1 MGLRKSN
8 LIGECDGCDCYIVAA
23 GTLSA
28 LRKLSEAL
36 LPYAE
41 GKSAFSSHRIG
52 VAVADLESMV
62 PEETMEWFREKAGP
76 TPMMPVEVRE
86 QIGGAEAEDLVYLAL
101 SALTILH
108 NEIQG
113 RKACIGLYQVGSI
126 LAATMSGLMGL
137 TELAPKRDR

>member
-1 MGLRKSN
+1 MGLGKSN

-23 GTLSA
+23 GILSA

-62 PEETMEWFREKAGP
+62 PEATMEWFREKAGA
-76 TPMMPVEVRE
+76 MPVIPAAVRE
-86 QIGGAEAEDLVYLAL
+86 QMDGAEAENLVYLAL

-137 TELAPKRDR
+137 TELAPKRGR

>member
-23 GTLSA
+23 GTLAA

-36 LPYAE
+36 LPYVD
-41 GKSAFSSHRIG
+41 GKTAFSSHRIG

-86 QIGGAEAEDLVYLAL
+86 QIGGAEAKTLVYSIL
-101 SALTILH
+101 STIATMH
-108 NEIQG
+108 NEIQE
-113 RKACIGLYQVGSI
+113 REACPGLYQVESI
-126 LAATMSGLMGL
+126 LAATMSGLVGL
-137 TELAPKRDR
+137 TELAPKRVR